1 MHHEGQVGYNLASNF
16 HSVVHKLHLGRS
28 RDRRK
33 ESFLKKKVIMK
44 GSLVSG

>member
-1 MHHEGQVGYNLASNF
+1 MHLDGQMGDSLASNF

-33 ESFLKKKVIMK
+33 ESFFKKKVIMK
-44 GSLVSG
+44 GSLVFG